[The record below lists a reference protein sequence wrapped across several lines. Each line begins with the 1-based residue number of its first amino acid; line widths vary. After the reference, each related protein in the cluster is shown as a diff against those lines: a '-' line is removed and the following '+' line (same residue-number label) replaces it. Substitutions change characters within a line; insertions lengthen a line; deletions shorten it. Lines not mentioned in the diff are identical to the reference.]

1 MTDLHSLLDVASRPA
16 TADDWDSTH
25 DLAEDL
31 RLGRRALTRRRIAAA
46 GGGVAAAGLVVGTLV
61 GGAALLGPT
70 VEVRPAGPSTMASA
84 DAAVTATPS
93 TSPSESASSEP
104 TVKLTDRPAQAG
116 PFRYGKT
123 PAGWV
128 AGASGPYAGN
138 LVPVAGGV
146 SDDETNFVGKIT
158 AMVQERATA
167 GGTSSVTG
175 QGWTVERPIT
185 VGGTV
190 KTLVV
195 QVPESVHLSPDDIDA
210 FVAAITVGPGVLS
223 AVG

>member
-1 MTDLHSLLDVASRPA
+1 MTDLHSLLDVASRPTSA
-16 TADDWDSTH
+16 EGWDSTY
-25 DLAEDL
+25 DLAADL
-31 RLGRRALTRRRIAAA
+31 RLGRRALTHRRIAAA
-46 GGGVAAAGLVVGTLV
+46 GGGIAATGLVVGAIV

-70 VEVRPAGPSTMASA
+70 VAVAPAGPSTAASA
-84 DAAVTATPS
+84 DQAATATPS
-93 TSPSESASSEP
+93 GSPSASTSPEP
-104 TVKLTDRPAQAG
+104 TVKMTDRAAQAG

-138 LVPVAGGV
+138 LVPAAGGV

-158 AMVQERATA
+158 AMVQDRATA
-167 GGTSSVTG
+167 GGTSSVVG
-175 QGWTVERPIT
+175 QGWTLERSIT

-195 QVPESVHLSPDDIDA
+195 QIPESANLSPDDIDA
-210 FVAAITVGPGVLS
+210 FAAAITVRPDVRS